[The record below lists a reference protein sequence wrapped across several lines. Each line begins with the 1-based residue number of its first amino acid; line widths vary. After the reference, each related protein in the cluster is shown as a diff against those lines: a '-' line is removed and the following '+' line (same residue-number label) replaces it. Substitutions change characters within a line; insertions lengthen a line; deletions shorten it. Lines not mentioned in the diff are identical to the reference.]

1 MFVKGGGYVPKLGKL
16 VQMLHLFFELAP
28 VNHVVSL
35 SLISLKS
42 QFKQQ
47 LETNFYAGSGTLYG
61 WNILKNTSVLRLWPR
76 FNDLPVDLHYLN
88 VNEVSLLLQTF
99 NIFLQLPDLVSA
111 REQIRLFCLV

>member
-1 MFVKGGGYVPKLGKL
+1 LIKVVVFDLARINSTFFSQGVKPHLFSVLMSILYLLQLMFVKGGGYVPKLGKL

-61 WNILKNTSVLRLWPR
+61 
-76 FNDLPVDLHYLN
+76 
-88 VNEVSLLLQTF
+88 
-99 NIFLQLPDLVSA
+99 
-111 REQIRLFCLV
+111 